1 MSLRHGELMRELGKK
16 MSFDKVRDYGVSCHF
31 QQYFSHI
38 LDKMVVS
45 FIGGGHQRTPL
56 TCCKSLTTEREVLC
70 KFVTSLQF
78 TTNYKGYVQNDNEF
92 PFNFKKGPIVK
103 VSSSHIHS
111 VTNVW

>member
-1 MSLRHGELMRELGKK
+1 MRELGKK

-56 TCCKSLTTEREVLC
+56 TCCKSLTNYHIM
-70 KFVTSLQF
+70 LQRVHLAMS
-78 TTNYKGYVQNDNEF
+78 G
-92 PFNFKKGPIVK
+92 I
-103 VSSSHIHS
+103 
-111 VTNVW
+111 